1 MLAPYR
7 VLDLTDESGF
17 LCGKILADLGAD
29 VLKIEPPGGDT
40 ARAIGPF
47 SSDQPDAATG
57 LYWVS
62 YNTNKRGISVRGVEN
77 IAGHTRTDRARTRI
91 AHRVGGSVDGHARLR
106 FTRSGTRL
114 CPSA

>member
-1 MLAPYR
+1 LLAPYR
-7 VLDLTDESGF
+7 ALDLTDESGF

-29 VLKIEPPGGDT
+29 VLKVEPPGGDA

-47 SSDQPDAATG
+47 PSDQPDAATG

-77 IAGHTRTDRARTRI
+77 SCYSSPLSGLATGEHSGRI
-91 AHRVGGSVDGHARLR
+91 ARIDW
-106 FTRSGTRL
+106 FSG
-114 CPSA
+114 PSKNYKSHG